1 MAGTDR
7 SKQQQPE
14 ESATPAVVLVAPQL
28 GMNIGMV
35 ARAMMN
41 CGLSDLRLV
50 KPRDGWPNP
59 EAEAPAAG
67 AGIVLERTRVFDSLA
82 DAIADLQYAYA
93 TTARPRGIIKE
104 VFTPRAAVSD
114 LRARLARSQRCAL
127 VFGAERT
134 GLEAED
140 IALCDALINV
150 PLNPGFSSLNLAQAV
165 LLVGYEWFQS
175 GDDTPVVTRQ
185 TGVTPPADKREL
197 QAFYERLESELESV
211 NFFWPVDKGP
221 AMKRNLRNLF
231 NRLEPTEQDI
241 RTLHG
246 VVSALI
252 NARRRRGK
260 G

>member
-7 SKQQQPE
+7 SKQQVASE
-14 ESATPAVVLVAPQL
+14 GSAPSVVLVSPQL
-28 GMNIGMV
+28 GENIGMV

-41 CGLSDLRLV
+41 SGLSDLRLV
-50 KPRDGWPNP
+50 TPRDGWPNP
-59 EAEAPAAG
+59 AAAAPAAG
-67 AGIVLERTRVFDSLA
+67 AAVVLERARVFDSLA
-82 DAIADLQYAYA
+82 EALGDLHYSFA

-104 VFTPRAAVSD
+104 VFTPRAAATD
-114 LRARLARSQRCAL
+114 LRARIGAGQRCAL

-134 GLEAED
+134 GLEAEQV
-140 IALCDALINV
+140 ALCDALVNV

-165 LLVGYEWFQS
+165 LILGYEWFQS
-175 GDDTPVVTRQ
+175 GDETPAAYRQ

-231 NRLEPTEQDI
+231 NRLESTEQDI

-252 NARRRRGK
+252 NARKRRGK

>member
-7 SKQQQPE
+7 SKQQ
-14 ESATPAVVLVAPQL
+14 ESPVGAAPAVVLVAPQL

-41 CGLSDLRLV
+41 CGLTDLRLV
-50 KPRDGWPNP
+50 RPRDGWPNP

-67 AGIVLERTRVFDSLA
+67 AAIVLERTQVFGSLA
-82 DAIADLQYAYA
+82 DALADLHYAYA

-104 VFTPRAAVSD
+104 VFTPRAVAGD
-114 LRARLARSQRCAL
+114 LRRRIGEGQRAAL

-140 IALCDALINV
+140 VALCDALVNV

-165 LLVGYEWFQS
+165 LILGYEWFQS
-175 GDDTPVVTRQ
+175 GDETPGQYRQ
-185 TGVTPPADKREL
+185 TGVTPPAEKREL
-197 QAFYERLESELESV
+197 QAFYDRLESELDAM
-211 NFFWPVDKGP
+211 NFFWPLDKGP
-221 AMKRNLRNLF
+221 AMKRNLRSLF
-231 NRLEPTEQDI
+231 NRLEATEQDI

-252 NARRRRGK
+252 NARRKRGEK
-260 G
+260 